1 MGIDK
6 LTDAFSNDED
16 HDEGG
21 EDARN
26 EARAIDEGSPERE
39 IVSDDPG
46 TPTET
51 TG

>member
-16 HDEGG
+16 H
-21 EDARN
+21 
-26 EARAIDEGSPERE
+26 DEGSPERE

-51 TG
+51 TD